1 MTALITA
8 DQSRHFYERRGLT
21 LGEQGDDTGDC
32 CTRCEWL
39 TDPDDL
45 LDLDGQNVC
54 RPCHLALTGDDPRAP
69 EHARD
74 L

>member
-1 MTALITA
+1 MSALIAA
-8 DQSRHFYERRGLT
+8 DESRHFYERRGLV
-21 LGEQGDDTGDC
+21 LGEQPDTGGC

-54 RPCHLALTGDDPRAP
+54 RPCHLALTGDDVFSPDSW
-69 EHARD
+69 RD